1 MVPTN
6 RSVFFLVSLAVIGLF
21 VACPDWCLNKSAA
34 QPAPTQTEDQPEKS
48 LPEIPP
54 LPEGTPEELMDFV
67 KELKKNNVRPSSRQE
82 MIPHLPDCLSM
93 TKVPVQ
99 RERG

>member
-82 MIPHLPDCLSM
+82 MMEYMKSLEIGRAH
-93 TKVPVQ
+93 V
-99 RERG
+99 